1 MIRSTNRKGS
11 RLHSYMEHSARSSFL
26 RQLDSSS
33 SECHTTKGVIL
44 LAAPTATV
52 IFTVTFKHNQV
63 MFTINFT
70 HTMLCTLSVMHP
82 PPVFGM

>member
-11 RLHSYMEHSARSSFL
+11 YTPTRSTQLGVFFL